1 MRKMILLAAFVALL
15 ALSLAT
21 TPAFAH
27 NDHFFNDNHFFND
40 SHDNFRHDFFF
51 DQPFFFN
58 DFGFDNGCPSAGDFE
73 GPVNEFDCFD

>member
-1 MRKMILLAAFVALL
+1 MRKMLLLAAFVALL

-21 TPAFAH
+21 SPAFAH
-27 NDHFFNDNHFFND
+27 DHFFNDNHFFND

-58 DFGFDNGCPSAGDFE
+58 DFGFDNDCPFAGDFE

>member
-40 SHDNFRHDFFF
+40 FHDNFHAEAHTEAAHSH
-51 DQPFFFN
+51 N
-58 DFGFDNGCPSAGDFE
+58 TAAAGRDGRDE
-73 GPVNEFDCFD
+73 ACC